1 MTRPGLL
8 PAFLLLATLSPRAL
22 AQHGDAWTSDFDG
35 ALARAEKHG
44 KDVLVTFTG
53 SDWCAPCKQ
62 LAKEVFTVEA
72 FTNVAGERY
81 ELVVIDSPRKAGALD
96 DATKAK
102 NEALRERF
110 AVNSWPT
117 VFLVDASGRPFA
129 RTKDYRPGG
138 PAAYLEHLQGLQ
150 AAKATRDAALA
161 KAKASKGAARASLL
175 DEALRACGEFVPIGP
190 YEAIVD
196 DLLAADPKDETGV
209 AARWRARRASDA
221 LEVELPKLGQAG
233 KWQEFVDRI
242 DAFLKE
248 HKPDAAVRQKTLYW
262 HGVGLLR
269 LGDKKRA
276 AQSLQEA
283 VSLGAEAEYGVR
295 SKELLPRAQQG

>member
-1 MTRPGLL
+1 M
-8 PAFLLLATLSPRAL
+8 
-22 AQHGDAWTSDFDG
+22 
-35 ALARAEKHG
+35 
-44 KDVLVTFTG
+44 LVTFTG

-72 FTNVAGERY
+72 FTKTASERY

-96 DATKAK
+96 AATKAK

-117 VFLVDASGRPFA
+117 VFLVDPSGRPFA

-161 KAKASKGAARASLL
+161 KAKDSKGAARAALL

-190 YEAIVD
+190 YESIVD

-242 DAFLKE
+242 DAFLRE

-295 SKELLPRAQQG
+295 SKELLPKAQQG

>member
-1 MTRPGLL
+1 MTRPG
-8 PAFLLLATLSPRAL
+8 PFRAFLLLAAL
-22 AQHGDAWTSDFDG
+22 APLAPAQHGDAWTSDLDA
-35 ALARAEKHG
+35 ALTRAKANG

-72 FTNVAGERY
+72 FTKVAGERY

-96 DATKAK
+96 PATKAR

-117 VFLVDASGRPFA
+117 VFLVDAEGRPFA

-138 PAAYLEHLQGLQ
+138 PAKYLAHLQELQ
-150 AAKATRDAALA
+150 AAKAVRDAALA
-161 KAKASKGAARASLL
+161 KAKDAKGAERASLL
-175 DEALRACGEFVPIGP
+175 DQALRACGEFVPIGP
-190 YEAIVD
+190 YEALVD

-233 KWQEFVDRI
+233 KWQQFVDRI

-283 VSLGAEAEYGVR
+283 VSLGADAEYGVR
-295 SKELLPRAQQG
+295 SKELLPRAQ